1 MKKTGLSVK
10 TLKRSSVVALFLALV
25 FLFLTVRIFLIQFL
39 DFERYQKK
47 VIDQLTTESPVRAA
61 RGEIL
66 DSAGRVL
73 ATNRTVYR
81 ISVYPGVIANAG
93 DGVADRIVQGLPRI
107 MEELT
112 EEKVRE
118 HLSHKKELIRTVVKK
133 TDAEH
138 ANAVLAFISENDLS
152 EMLAVEAISDRYY
165 PYESLAAQVLG
176 FTGSEAKLKDS
187 EWFKANR
194 TLPDAWK

>member
-47 VIDQLTTESPVRAA
+47 VVDQLTTESPVAAA

-66 DSAGRVL
+66 DSEGRVL

-81 ISVYPGVIANAG
+81 VSVFPSVIAGA
-93 DGVADRIVQGLPRI
+93 DEAVADRIASGLSSLY
-107 MEELT
+107 EGLT
-112 EEKVRE
+112 EEKMRE
-118 HLSHKKELIRTVVKK
+118 HLSHHRELIRTVVKE
-133 TDAEH
+133 TDTEH
-138 ANAVLAFISENDLS
+138 ACATLQFIGDNGFA
-152 EMLAVEAISDRYY
+152 EMIAVEAINDRYY

-176 FTGSEAKLKDS
+176 FTGSES
-187 EWFKANR
+187 TIPIISTRCYW
-194 TLPDAWK
+194 